1 MKENYQA
8 VFIFLIKMGVPI
20 KMRLIEYRI
29 RVCQDI
35 KCNNFFRLSI
45 QKNCNIKVNQVSI
58 TTIEQFSACHDITM
72 H

>member
-1 MKENYQA
+1 MNENYQA

-58 TTIEQFSACHDITM
+58 TTTEQFSACHDITK